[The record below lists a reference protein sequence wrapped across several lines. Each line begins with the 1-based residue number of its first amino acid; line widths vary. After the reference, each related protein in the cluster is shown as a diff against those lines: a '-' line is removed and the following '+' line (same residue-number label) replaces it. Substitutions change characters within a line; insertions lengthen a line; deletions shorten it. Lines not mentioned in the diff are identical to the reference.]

1 MSLHLVLHNKPAGLN
16 VRHIFDEIQVEVY
29 GRQARAGSGKYKLYS
44 VDSDVILR
52 QLVFQRSPPL
62 TDLIRELFCLF
73 RSLTAVA
80 VRWNMG
86 GIPSAYDVANVDKL
100 RDCKVIITLM
110 EDAMKRKNWPEVCDK
125 AGIVDCSPGEE
136 VEKDCG
142 PARHAVP
149 DAAVPVPAAP
159 LSTITNTHR
168 TPERGREEDD
178 DDNATLAK

>member
-1 MSLHLVLHNKPAGLN
+1 MG
-16 VRHIFDEIQVEVY
+16 
-29 GRQARAGSGKYKLYS
+29 
-44 VDSDVILR
+44 
-52 QLVFQRSPPL
+52 
-62 TDLIRELFCLF
+62 
-73 RSLTAVA
+73 
-80 VRWNMG
+80 WNIG

-110 EDAMKRKNWPEVCDK
+110 ENAMKRKDWPEVCDK

-136 VEKDCG
+136 VEKDRG

-159 LSTITNTHR
+159 LTTITNTHR

-178 DDNATLAK
+178 DDNATLAR